1 MAENS
6 NRAIVIQ
13 RLRRLPGSKSRL
25 TIARA
30 GAASGQLTLRRLTA
44 VVVAVCM
51 LSVEFADELPG
62 VMDDG
67 VKVAVAPA
75 GSPLAVS
82 AIGFEKAQSCAVAE
96 MV

>member
-1 MAENS
+1 
-6 NRAIVIQ
+6 
-13 RLRRLPGSKSRL
+13 
-25 TIARA
+25 
-30 GAASGQLTLRRLTA
+30 
-44 VVVAVCM
+44 M

-82 AIGFEKAQSCAVAE
+82 AIGFEKAPSCAVAE